1 MRVPKLFLLLCGLA
15 LAASFAPAAR
25 AADPLPTALAPAAD
39 DCAKWLKGRRQTT
52 ACIGAITG
60 PQTYPTSAGPGIR
73 VTLAALLADRGIEVK
88 ERASVALKVEYK
100 AKEVADRADSK
111 RIRLAVS
118 LRVVFV
124 DQRENELADIDWRV
138 EHEEAVAVIL
148 GRTRDPQGKFDAA
161 ADRAGVVQF
170 FEPKTHFDG
179 AVVLAGEKSLF
190 GLEVLLNS
198 KAITPQDRDGLAY
211 AVVPRNQEYTVR
223 LVNRSEREMAVR
235 LTIDGLSAFTFCEL
249 RQPERIGDKPNP
261 KKGQPLYDMVLVPAK
276 GEVTVPG
283 WIITPKKS
291 LGFKVTEYPKTAVA
305 QLNRDDLPAGTLTAT
320 FSAAWTGDTP
330 PADEPPTARGPGDD
344 GTGFGSPKEIDAK
357 PVERKIGAVRA
368 TVSVRYTQPK

>member
-1 MRVPKLFLLLCGLA
+1 MRVPKLLLLSAA
-15 LAASFAPAAR
+15 LVAASAAS
-25 AADPLPTALAPAAD
+25 AADPLPVALAKPAD
-39 DCAKWLKGRRQTT
+39 DCAKWLKGRKQMT

-73 VTLAALLADRGIEVK
+73 LVLAALLADRGIEVK
-88 ERASVALKVEYK
+88 ERATVALRVEYK
-100 AKEVADRADSK
+100 GKEVADRKDPK
-111 RIRLAVS
+111 HIRLAVS

-138 EHEEAVAVIL
+138 EHEEAVALIL
-148 GRTRDPQGKFDAA
+148 GHTVDRRDRFDAA
-161 ADRAGVVQF
+161 TDKAVAFRF

-179 AVVLAGEKSLF
+179 AVVLAGEKSPF
-190 GLEVLLNS
+190 GMEVRLNN
-198 KAITPQDRDGLAY
+198 KAVLPEDRDGLAY
-211 AVVPRNQEYTVR
+211 TVVPRNQEYTVR

-249 RQPERIGDKPNP
+249 RQPDKIGDKPNE
-261 KKGQPLYDMVLVPAK
+261 KKGQPLYDLILVRAK

-305 QLNRDDLPAGTLTAT
+305 QLNRDDLQAGTLTAT

-330 PADEPPTARGPGDD
+330 PADEPPSDRVPGDD

-357 PVERKIGAVRA
+357 PVGRTVGAVRA
-368 TVSVRYTQPK
+368 AVSVRYTQGK

>member
-1 MRVPKLFLLLCGLA
+1 MRASLQPL
-15 LAASFAPAAR
+15 LAALFIASSAS
-25 AADPLPTALAPAAD
+25 AADPLPTALTPAAD
-39 DCAKWLKGRRQTT
+39 DCAKWLKGRKQMT

-73 VTLAALLADRGIEVK
+73 LTLAALLADRGIEVK
-88 ERASVALKVEYK
+88 DRAAIALKVEYK
-100 AKEVADRADSK
+100 GKEVADRSDAK

-124 DQRENELADIDWRV
+124 DQRENELADIDWRI
-138 EHEEAVAVIL
+138 EHEEAVCLIL
-148 GRTRDPQGKFDAA
+148 GNTVDRQGKFDVV
-161 ADRAGVVQF
+161 ADKAVALQF

-190 GLEVLLNS
+190 GMEVRLNN
-198 KAITPQDRDGLAY
+198 KAVMPEDRDGLAY

-235 LTIDGLSAFTFCEL
+235 FTVDGLSAFTFCDA

-261 KKGQPLYDMVLVPAK
+261 KKGQPLYDLILVPAK
-276 GEVTVPG
+276 GEVIVPG
-283 WIITPKKS
+283 WIITPKKT
-291 LGFKVTEYPKTAVA
+291 LGFKVTEYPKTAAA

-320 FSAAWTGDTP
+320 FSASWTGDTP
-330 PADEPPTARGPGDD
+330 PADEPPVSRGPGDD

-357 PVERKIGAVRA
+357 PVERKVGAVRA